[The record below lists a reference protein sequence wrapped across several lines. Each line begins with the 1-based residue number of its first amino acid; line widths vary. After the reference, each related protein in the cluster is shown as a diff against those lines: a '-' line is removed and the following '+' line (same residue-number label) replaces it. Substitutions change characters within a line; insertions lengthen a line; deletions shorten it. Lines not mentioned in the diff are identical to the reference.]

1 MIQESTSAAATD
13 HNLIHLERATKVA
26 STVTSLMALESKI
39 IGSIDSIPN
48 DSTES
53 VTSTRILL
61 ENRLAQTRKIIETAM
76 SSIEE
81 SQDVAADN

>member
-1 MIQESTSAAATD
+1 M
-13 HNLIHLERATKVA
+13 A
-26 STVTSLMALESKI
+26 STVTSLMALESKN
-39 IGSIDSIPN
+39 IGSINNLPD

-53 VTSTRILL
+53 ATSIRILL